1 MTLVL
6 PTSKPGQISRGV
18 GFGSEGAINHSDR
31 RKEQKRRGVRMEKQL
46 NGWIDVT
53 CAAAFGSTTNQ
64 LRRIQ
69 NKPQRTNNQAKRK
82 AKERIF
88 GESSQVLGQNWAE
101 KPHPLKSTLQ
111 A

>member
-18 GFGSEGAINHSDR
+18 GFGSEGAIDHSDR
-31 RKEQKRRGVRMEKQL
+31 RKQKRRGVRMEKQL

-69 NKPQRTNNQAKRK
+69 NKPQRTNNQGKRK
-82 AKERIF
+82 GKERIF
-88 GESSQVLGQNWAE
+88 RESSQVLGQNGAE